1 MSVKNIE
8 FPKKNYQLER
18 ELGQGACGRTVLL
31 YDKAIDERFACKK
44 YDPSNIDF
52 KEELFSNFVRE
63 IKILYKLNH
72 PNIVRVF
79 SYDLYPDKH
88 VGYILMEYVDGT
100 DISSFLRA
108 NPDDVNNIFQQ
119 TVEGFFHLEENEI
132 LHRDIRPLNLMIA
145 NSGTLK
151 IIDFGFGKNTRNEA
165 DFGKSITLNWWC
177 EAPQDFEEGLYNFS
191 TEVYFIGKLYEK
203 IISENNIKN
212 FKYSSLLKK
221 MCHSS
226 SSNRIS
232 SFSIV
237 KKEILV
243 DQFLEADFSDDEL
256 YTYRKFSDALFSITS
271 KIEQGAKFKST
282 EDIQNLLENYYKRN
296 MLENELPNNS
306 ELIRC
311 FFNGGFY
318 FNVKERVYVST
329 LKNFIDVFRNS
340 SLEKKNIIIS
350 NLQSKLD
357 AVKRYDATPTEWDDV
372 PF

>member
-31 YDKAIDERFACKK
+31 FDRAIDERFACKK

-79 SYDLYPDKH
+79 SYDLYPDKYI
-88 VGYILMEYVDGT
+88 GYILMEYVDGT
-100 DISSFLRA
+100 DICKYLSM
-108 NPDDVNNIFQQ
+108 NPDDVNTIFQQ
-119 TVEGFFHLEENEI
+119 TVEGFYHLEENEI
-132 LHRDIRPLNLMIA
+132 LHRDIRPLNLMVT
-145 NSGTLK
+145 NSGSLK
-151 IIDFGFGKNTRNEA
+151 IIDFGFGKNTKNEA

-177 EAPQDFEEGLYNFS
+177 EVPKDFADGLYDFS
-191 TEVYFIGKLYEK
+191 TEVYFVGKLYEQ
-203 IISENNIKN
+203 IIAENNIKN
-212 FKYSSLLKK
+212 FKYTSTLKK

-226 SSNRIS
+226 PTKRIS
-232 SFSIV
+232 SFSMV

-256 YTYRKFSDALFSITS
+256 YTYREFSEALFSILS
-271 KIEQGAKFKST
+271 KIERGAKFKST
-282 EDIQNLLENYYKRN
+282 EEIQSLLEKYYRRI
-296 MLENELPNNS
+296 MLENTLPNS
-306 ELIRC
+306 GELIKC
-311 FFNGGFY
+311 FFTGSFY
-318 FNVKERVYVST
+318 FNRKVNVYVHT
-329 LKNFIDVFRNS
+329 LKSFIDFFRS
-340 SLEKKNIIIS
+340 SNLEKKNIIIS

-357 AVKRYDATPTEWDDV
+357 AIDRYDDPTSDWDDV